1 MQRSLLCR
9 RLVALHAWQSRD
21 RLRKPKAVAQAN
33 VDDVLPRSTI
43 AKSAPSFEKK
53 RFPKARLGAPRHA
66 GGYGHLTKAAVAFHD
81 AFPARSDFGIFHQP
95 NNGPRLL
102 HAALSTPQAPPGG
115 HCSHVYCWKSALV
128 SFRYCSLLGQ
138 LGITRQTA
146 TYLFFPIL
154 LSAWRYVP
162 ASQLHAEK
170 LVEFCGDVE
179 RDGHLVHDITPS
191 FTSLK

>member
-21 RLRKPKAVAQAN
+21 RLRKPKVVAHAN

-95 NNGPRLL
+95 KSGPSVVHRAVSL
-102 HAALSTPQAPPGG
+102 TQAPPGG
-115 HCSHVYCWKSALV
+115 HGTHAQFCGSSTSL
-128 SFRYCSLLGQ
+128 SFKYCSEVQSLGD
-138 LGITRQTA
+138 LGLQN
-146 TYLFFPIL
+146 
-154 LSAWRYVP
+154 V
-162 ASQLHAEK
+162 
-170 LVEFCGDVE
+170 
-179 RDGHLVHDITPS
+179 DGKT
-191 FTSLK
+191 F